1 MRPIT
6 FTRSQPTASVTSVA
20 SAQLL
25 NTTAV
30 AIDGTLASGGVA
42 TYTVSAYPVVVADA
56 NASGVIFTIVGTRPG
71 GDAQTAT
78 VTFAS
83 ASGTV
88 TASLAFATVTGI
100 TASAATSATISVGN
114 AASGYTDWMP
124 LDIYT
129 PNQVTT
135 ISGTTFGT
143 VDYSVEYTNEDP
155 FDRTI
160 QQQAVAHPVATLT
173 NASTS
178 ITAFTTTLMRA
189 IRLKINSGGG
199 SVRFTAVQQSTK

>member
-6 FTRSQPTASVTSVA
+6 FTRSQPVAAPASVA
-20 SAQLL
+20 AAQVL
-25 NTTAV
+25 NTTTV
-30 AIDGTLASGGVA
+30 SVNGTLASGGVA
-42 TYTVSAYPVVVADA
+42 MYTVSAYPTVTADS
-56 NASGVIFTIVGTRPG
+56 NATGKVFTVVGTRPG
-71 GDAQTAT
+71 GDAQTDT
-78 VTFAS
+78 ITFAA

-88 TASLAFATVTGI
+88 TGSLAFATVTGI

-135 ISGTTFGT
+135 ISGTTSGT
-143 VDYSVEYTNEDP
+143 VSYSVEYTNEDP
-155 FDRTI
+155 FDRSI

-189 IRLKINSGGG
+189 IRLKILSGAG

>member
-30 AIDGTLASGGVA
+30 AIDGTLASNGVA
-42 TYTVSAYPVVVADA
+42 TYTVSAYPVVKADA
-56 NASGVIFTIVGTRPG
+56 AASGVIFTIVGTRPG

-78 VTFAS
+78 VTFAA

-155 FDRTI
+155 FDRSI
-160 QQQAVAHPVATLT
+160 QQQAVAHPVASLT
-173 NASTS
+173 NASGNV
-178 ITAFTTTLMRA
+178 TAFTTTLMRA
-189 IRLKINSGGG
+189 IRLKINSGAG

>member
-1 MRPIT
+1 MRPIS
-6 FTRSQPTASVTSVA
+6 FTRSQPGASAASVA

-25 NTTAV
+25 NTTTV
-30 AIDGTLASGGVA
+30 NLNGT
-42 TYTVSAYPVVVADA
+42 TTFTVTAYPTVTADS
-56 NASGVIFTIVGTRPG
+56 NATGKVFTVVGTRPG
-71 GDAQTAT
+71 GDAQTDT
-78 VTFAS
+78 ITFAA

-88 TASLAFATVTGI
+88 TASLAFATVTSV
-100 TASAATSATISVGN
+100 TASAATSATISIGI
-114 AASGYTDWMP
+114 AQSGYTDWIP

-135 ISGTTFGT
+135 ISGTTSGT
-143 VDYSVEYTNEDP
+143 VSYSVEYTNEDP